1 MQRWRMWRAAPLD
14 YPNRRSLSEVIV
26 SSSVEQSLRQ
36 QLRRDG
42 LTDRAV
48 DAVWPAWWSAE
59 AESSPSATAE
69 LRFTLARRLGLSPA
83 SLFEDA
89 PEFVWRA
96 DARFKNLGDL
106 NDHEAAVLAS
116 FCVGVGSHLI
126 SALDPSVN
134 VPALPDAAALRRFI
148 FRDAGTV
155 NLMSLLVVC
164 WAVRLPIVQLRVF
177 PLRHKGMHAVA
188 TRAGERNAVLIGRES
203 RFRAQV
209 CFWVAHELGHIA
221 LGHVGE
227 SCALLD
233 VEDPAEH
240 PGDAEEGAA
249 DRYALQLLTG
259 SPSPDITISSE
270 SYSATQLA
278 SAVLKEASSHRI
290 DPGVLAL
297 CAAHQDG
304 KWERAFGALKV
315 LQDEDDVPT
324 RLNEVASSQLDLARL
339 SADNEHFLRTVM
351 GLDS

>member
-1 MQRWRMWRAAPLD
+1 MCRAVLARLAERTFD
-14 YPNRRSLSEVIV
+14 EEMIV
-26 SSSVEQSLRQ
+26 SPSVEESLRK

-59 AESSPSATAE
+59 AEASPSATTE

-83 SLFEDA
+83 SLFEDG
-89 PEFVWRA
+89 PQFVWRD

-116 FCVGVGSHLI
+116 FCVGVASHLI
-126 SALDPSVN
+126 SALDPPGN
-134 VPALPDAAALRRFI
+134 MAALPDAAALRRFI
-148 FRDAGTV
+148 LRDAGNV
-155 NLMSLLVVC
+155 NLTSLLVVC

-188 TRAGERNAVLIGRES
+188 TRAGEQNAILIGRES

-209 CFWVAHELGHIA
+209 CFWIAHEVGHIA
-221 LGHVGE
+221 LGHLGE

-240 PGDAEEGAA
+240 HGDAEEGAA
-249 DRYALQLLTG
+249 DRYALELLTG
-259 SPSPDITISSE
+259 SPSPEITISSE

-278 SAVLKEASSHRI
+278 SAVLKEAPSHQI
-290 DPGVLAL
+290 DPAVLAL

-304 KWERAFGALKV
+304 KWERAFGALKI

-324 RLNEVASSQLDLARL
+324 RLNELASSQLDLGGL
-339 SADNEHFLRTVM
+339 SVDNGQFLRTVM